1 MLKNQI
7 SSIFLLAFLLALKS
21 ISHAQDAV
29 FSQFFNNT
37 LYLNPALAGI
47 EQDVTLNF
55 GHRSQWQS
63 LQFPYTTSQ
72 FSLVVPYYKS
82 KHTKPLG
89 HIGGLGV
96 SVYTDRAGEN
106 NNFRTTGGNITGAYN
121 LPLDKNYV
129 NLLTFGLQV
138 GAINKRI
145 DPDGLEWGEQYNPFV
160 GFDASVPASEVSRL
174 QGRTFID
181 VNAGLFY
188 WWTPIQK
195 DGKLLNS
202 ANSGFSVAHLNN
214 PNESL
219 LDTESQPLPL
229 LWKYHGGI
237 VFNLSRKATAS
248 VNYLIAYQD
257 ETTQNNIGSYLSYK
271 VTTFADGKAKYAI
284 ARIGGWYRVNDSF
297 IFLTEFETAL
307 FKLAFSYDWNTSSL
321 RYNDRGIGT
330 YEINLTYRFA
340 THAPAK
346 SRY

>member
-1 MLKNQI
+1 M
-7 SSIFLLAFLLALKS
+7 
-21 ISHAQDAV
+21 
-29 FSQFFNNT
+29 
-37 LYLNPALAGI
+37 
-47 EQDVTLNF
+47 
-55 GHRSQWQS
+55 
-63 LQFPYTTSQ
+63 
-72 FSLVVPYYKS
+72 
-82 KHTKPLG
+82 
-89 HIGGLGV
+89 
-96 SVYTDRAGEN
+96 
-106 NNFRTTGGNITGAYN
+106 
-121 LPLDKNYV
+121 
-129 NLLTFGLQV
+129 
-138 GAINKRI
+138 
-145 DPDGLEWGEQYNPFV
+145 
-160 GFDASVPASEVSRL
+160 
-174 QGRTFID
+174 
-181 VNAGLFY
+181 
-188 WWTPIQK
+188 
-195 DGKLLNS
+195 
-202 ANSGFSVAHLNN
+202 NN